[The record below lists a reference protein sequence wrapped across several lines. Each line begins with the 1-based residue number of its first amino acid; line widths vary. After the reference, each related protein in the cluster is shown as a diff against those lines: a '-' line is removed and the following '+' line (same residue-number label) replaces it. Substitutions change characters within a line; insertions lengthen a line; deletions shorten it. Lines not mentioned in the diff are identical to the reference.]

1 MDMTHIQ
8 LNTEDINE
16 ILHSDKDSCGL
27 YIHSLIRRNP
37 DITWNFLA
45 DIFDQREDKFTRAE
59 LKEHKMLFELC
70 KETAC
75 RK

>member
-1 MDMTHIQ
+1 MDMAHIQ
-8 LNTEDINE
+8 LNLDDINE
-16 ILHSDKDSCGL
+16 IIRSDKDSCGL

-37 DITWNFLA
+37 NITWNFLL

-59 LKEHKMLFELC
+59 LKEQKMHFEVC
-70 KETAC
+70 KETA